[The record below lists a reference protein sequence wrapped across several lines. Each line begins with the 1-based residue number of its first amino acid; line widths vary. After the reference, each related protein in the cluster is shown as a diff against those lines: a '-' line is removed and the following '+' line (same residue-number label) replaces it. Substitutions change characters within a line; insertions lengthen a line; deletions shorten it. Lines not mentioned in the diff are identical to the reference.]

1 MRSKVAVDVYNSYIL
16 RLCPPIPRVYLGRK
30 SDDGHYTSDAWVHGL
45 EVICTCGATG
55 GRRYK
60 YITIIESGRE
70 LPHNIGMCNGE
81 NLLVI

>member
-1 MRSKVAVDVYNSYIL
+1 MVVNQMMVTTQAMPGSMGWK
-16 RLCPPIPRVYLGRK
+16 
-30 SDDGHYTSDAWVHGL
+30 
-45 EVICTCGATG
+45 CTCGATG

-60 YITIIESGRE
+60 YITIIELGRE